1 MADTGKPTSSE
12 EPAPGEAAS
21 DDTVPRE
28 AAPGGSAPGGI
39 EAARIDLH
47 DLQAHDHG
55 RKAAH
60 CAICD
65 QLVLLADDGSCPNGH
80 PVEMLGGFLLL
91 AEGDPCPKLPRF
103 NVAAFAMPPVWGAFH
118 GQWAGVLFLPIWV
131 FVDSAISTV
140 MGRPMPT
147 TLREAVPLTGAAVIT
162 LFTLAFQL
170 FFAKRANG
178 AAWRKAAERLG
189 MGGAG
194 GMDGTSGVSDA
205 GGMDDT
211 SGAGGTSGVSDEGGV
226 SDAGG
231 MDGTSG
237 VDSVDRFCRRQR
249 LWAVLCVP
257 LGILVFGW
265 MIYYRLTVA

>member
-39 EAARIDLH
+39 EAARVHLRDF
-47 DLQAHDHG
+47 QAHG

-80 PVEMLGGFLLL
+80 PVEMLGGFLPL

-140 MGRPMPT
+140 MGSPVPT
-147 TLREAVPLTGAAVIT
+147 TLREAVPLTGAVVIA
-162 LFTLAFQL
+162 LLTLAFQL

-189 MGGAG
+189 A
-194 GMDGTSGVSDA
+194 
-205 GGMDDT
+205 
-211 SGAGGTSGVSDEGGV
+211 
-226 SDAGG
+226 
-231 MDGTSG
+231 
-237 VDSVDRFCRRQR
+237 DSVDRFCRRQR